1 MSGKNTK
8 FLKTSD
14 LTKIAMFAAVI
25 SVMAQIAIPMP
36 LGVPMTMQT
45 FAISLAAIV
54 LGAKKGG
61 IATLL
66 YVLMGAVGLP
76 VFSEFS
82 SGFAALLG
90 PTGGF
95 LLSFPLMAFVIGLG
109 VSYYKNKFTLALFV
123 VLGTVLNYAL
133 GVAMFCLTTQSSI
146 AVGLAACVIP
156 FIPTAIIK
164 AVFAVLIGIQLRKR
178 LGMAVK
184 CQ

>member
-1 MSGKNTK
+1 MQNNNTK
-8 FLKTSD
+8 FLKPSD

-25 SVMAQIAIPMP
+25 SIMAQIAIPMP
-36 LGVPMTMQT
+36 MGVPMTMQT
-45 FAISLAAIV
+45 FAITLAAVV

-82 SGFAALLG
+82 SGFGALLG

-95 LLSFPLMAFVIGLG
+95 IISFPLMAVVIGLG
-109 VSYYKNKFTLALFV
+109 VSYYKNKVTLVASV
-123 VLGTVLNYAL
+123 IVGTLLNYVV
-133 GVAMFCLTTQSSI
+133 GVAMFCLITQSSI
-146 AVGLAACVIP
+146 AVGIAACVIP

-164 AVFAVLIGIQLRKR
+164 AVFAVLIGVQLRKS

-184 CQ
+184 C